1 MRVRIRVR
9 RAVTGAVLVAG
20 LLAGCAST
28 PAEELKDWWDAGGDR
43 SVKAL
48 SQTAGRVNEVSMRP
62 TDTWGAACQELLA
75 EVTKA
80 KKLGA
85 IPSDDAR
92 SSWNDALGA
101 FEHGGGECV
110 AGTAANDEPRASE
123 GIREVQKGISRLA
136 AATSLIRGDLEG
148 R

>member
-1 MRVRIRVR
+1 M
-9 RAVTGAVLVAG
+9 TGTVLVAA

-28 PAEELKDWWDAGGDR
+28 PAEELKDWWDSGGDR
-43 SVKAL
+43 STKAL
-48 SQTAGRVNEVSMRP
+48 SQTSGRVNEVSVRP
-62 TDTWGAACQELLA
+62 MDVWGAACQELLA

-80 KKLGA
+80 KKLGT

-92 SSWNDALGA
+92 GFWNDALGA
-101 FEHGGGECV
+101 FEHGSRECV
-110 AGTAANDEPRASE
+110 AGSGAKDEPRASE

-136 AATSLIRGDLEG
+136 AAVSLIRGDLEG